1 MSFEKSKTELA
12 KKYTLKRNT
21 KSVNAFCSIRLVTLL
36 FTVMAG
42 VAAVEEEELQRVC
55 AMQENTLG
63 RLLNGWERKAVAAD
77 LRNEKLKA
85 LSREERAQ
93 IVDFDKVIF
102 FMFDSQ
108 KLYILMDKVIKSA
121 SNKINALKRRP
132 DFDNNILPPRKIP
145 RTPAE
150 RMQRVGVKQELI
162 FEMTIVFSC
171 VIKKT
176 KSTETPVLL
185 IRGLAKMGFEFS
197 SLFGREEYL
206 ERNSTIQV
214 RADETEE
221 QTNARLSQM
230 RIHNAEVNNIL
241 MMKQTDKQINKQ
253 TNKQF
258 MVFRRVTK
266 KMRSK
271 PMQGVLK

>member
-63 RLLNGWERKAVAAD
+63 RLLKDWERKLLAAD

-102 FMFDSQ
+102 SMFASH
-108 KLYILMDKVIKSA
+108 KLNILMDKVMKSA
-121 SNKINALKRRP
+121 SNKINAMKRRP

-145 RTPAE
+145 RTQAE
-150 RMQRVGVKQELI
+150 RQQRVGLQ
-162 FEMTIVFSC
+162 
-171 VIKKT
+171 
-176 KSTETPVLL
+176 
-185 IRGLAKMGFEFS
+185 
-197 SLFGREEYL
+197 
-206 ERNSTIQV
+206 
-214 RADETEE
+214 
-221 QTNARLSQM
+221 
-230 RIHNAEVNNIL
+230 
-241 MMKQTDKQINKQ
+241 
-253 TNKQF
+253 
-258 MVFRRVTK
+258 
-266 KMRSK
+266 
-271 PMQGVLK
+271 

>member
-42 VAAVEEEELQRVC
+42 VVAVEEEELQRVC

-63 RLLNGWERKAVAAD
+63 RLLKDWERKLLAAD

-102 FMFDSQ
+102 SMFASH
-108 KLYILMDKVIKSA
+108 KLNILMDKVMKSA
-121 SNKINALKRRP
+121 SNKINAMKRRP

-145 RTPAE
+145 KTQAE
-150 RMQRVGVKQELI
+150 RQQRVGLQ
-162 FEMTIVFSC
+162 
-171 VIKKT
+171 
-176 KSTETPVLL
+176 
-185 IRGLAKMGFEFS
+185 
-197 SLFGREEYL
+197 
-206 ERNSTIQV
+206 
-214 RADETEE
+214 
-221 QTNARLSQM
+221 
-230 RIHNAEVNNIL
+230 
-241 MMKQTDKQINKQ
+241 
-253 TNKQF
+253 
-258 MVFRRVTK
+258 
-266 KMRSK
+266 
-271 PMQGVLK
+271 